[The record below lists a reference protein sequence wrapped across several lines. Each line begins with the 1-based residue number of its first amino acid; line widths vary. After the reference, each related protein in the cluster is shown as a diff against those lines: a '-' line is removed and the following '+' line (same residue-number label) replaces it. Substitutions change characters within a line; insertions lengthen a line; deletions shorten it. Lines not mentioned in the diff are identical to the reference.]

1 MRKSVHLLNMNFINQ
16 LYKKFLERPKLIL
29 VTLILI
35 FSFSVYNAKNFQL
48 DASADSLLL
57 ENDPDLNYLRSVNER
72 YSSEEFF
79 VITYSP
85 KKKINEESLKE
96 LKKFVD
102 EINNIKWVSKSIS
115 VLNAPLFESSDLP
128 LIEKIKNIQY
138 IVTPGIEINR
148 ALNELKNSP
157 VYKKLIINEDA
168 TTFGI
173 VVYIK
178 DNKEYLSALK
188 TNKNFLDKQQNNK
201 LSEKDLKDFEAHNK
215 ILEKLKKEHNKNL
228 ELYNIEIRS
237 HISKYKNIAD
247 INLSGIPM
255 IADDLI
261 SFVKKD
267 ITVFGS
273 GVFIFIIIT
282 LWFIFRDIRWVV
294 FPLLSCFLSIAIM
307 VGMLGYLNWKVT
319 VISSNFISLMLI
331 LTMEINIHYVERY
344 KQLQAEFPKKKE
356 NYLAYLTTTKIF
368 TPILYAVLTTALAFL
383 SFIFC
388 DIKPVIDFG
397 WMMTL
402 GLFISLFVSMILL
415 PYLII
420 KFKPKATPI
429 HESKDSKLAEIFATI
444 ALNQKLLVLAFSSI
458 ILILSIYGM
467 TRLKVENSFI
477 NYFDKK
483 TEIYQGMK
491 LIDEKLGGTTP
502 LEIILKFKDSDTK
515 NNKNDDDFFQGS
527 DSNEYKDSYWFT
539 NFRVNNIVN
548 VHQYLE
554 TLPEIGKVLSFYSV
568 LQLGE
573 KINDNKKLGPLEMAI
588 LYSKLPEDI
597 KRSIVTPYVSI
608 ENNEARISLRI
619 IDSNPNLNRKELLIK
634 IQKDLEE
641 KLKLNKDE
649 FKITGILVI
658 FNNLLQ
664 SLFDSQIKTLGI
676 TFAGIF
682 ILLLILFKSLS
693 WSIVAAIPNFTAAL
707 FILGSLGLFNI
718 PLDMMTITIASI
730 TVGIAID
737 NSIHYIYRFRE
748 EFKINKNYKKTI
760 EICHKSVGKAIVNA
774 SLTIVFGFSILIFS
788 NFIPS
793 IYFGIF
799 TGLAMLTAMTLV
811 LTLMPQL
818 IAIIKPFKNG

>member
-1 MRKSVHLLNMNFINQ
+1 MNFINQ

-35 FSFSVYNAKNFQL
+35 FSFSAYNAKNFQL

-72 YSSEEFF
+72 YSSEDFF

-85 KKKINEESLKE
+85 KKKINEESLNE

-157 VYKKLIINEDA
+157 VYKKLIINEDG

-188 TNKNFLDKQQNNK
+188 KNKNFLDKQQNNK

-228 ELYNIEIRS
+228 ESYNIEIRS

-261 SFVKKD
+261 SFIKKD

-282 LWFIFRDIRWVV
+282 LWFIFRDIRWVI
-294 FPLLSCFLSIAIM
+294 FPLLSCLLSIAIM

-319 VISSNFISLMLI
+319 VISSNFISIMLI

-356 NYLAYLTTTKIF
+356 NYLTYLTTTKIF

-429 HESKDSKLAEIFATI
+429 HESKDSKLAEIFASI
-444 ALNQKLLVLAFSSI
+444 ALNQRLLVLTFSTI
-458 ILILSIYGM
+458 ILILSIYGL

-502 LEIILKFKDSDTK
+502 LEIILKFKDSDSK
-515 NNKNDDDFFQGS
+515 SNKSDDDFFQGS

-588 LYSKLPEDI
+588 LYSKLPDDI
-597 KRSIVTPYVSI
+597 KKSIVTPYVSI

-641 KLKLNKDE
+641 KLKLNKYE

-707 FILGSLGLFNI
+707 FILGSLGLFDI

>member
-1 MRKSVHLLNMNFINQ
+1 MNFINQ

-29 VTLILI
+29 ITLIII
-35 FSFSVYNAKNFQL
+35 FSFSIYNAKNFQL

-57 ENDPDLNYLRSVNER
+57 ENDPDLNYLRAVNER
-72 YSSEEFF
+72 YLSEEFF
-79 VITYSP
+79 VITYTP
-85 KKKINEESLKE
+85 KKKINEESLQE

-115 VLNAPLFESSDLP
+115 VLNAPLFESSDQP

-157 VYKKLIINEDA
+157 VYKRLIINDDA

-201 LSEKDLKDFEAHNK
+201 LSEKDLKDFELHK
-215 ILEKLKKEHNKNL
+215 EILEKLKKEHNKNL
-228 ELYNIEIRS
+228 ELYNIQIRS
-237 HISKYKNIAD
+237 HISKYKKIAD

-273 GVFIFIIIT
+273 GVFIFILIT
-282 LWFIFRDIRWVV
+282 LWFIFRDIRWVI

-368 TPILYAVLTTALAFL
+368 TPILYAVLTTVLAFL

-429 HESKDSKLAEIFATI
+429 HESKDSKLAEIFASI
-444 ALNQKLLVLAFSSI
+444 AINQKFLVLAFSTI
-458 ILILSIYGM
+458 ILLLSIYGM
-467 TRLKVENSFI
+467 TKLKVENSFI

-502 LEIILKFKDSDTK
+502 LEIILKFKDVENK

-548 VHQYLE
+548 VHKYLE
-554 TLPEIGKVLSFYSV
+554 SLPEIGKVLSFYSI

-588 LYSKLPEDI
+588 MHTKLPDDI
-597 KRSIVTPYVSI
+597 KKSIVTPYVSI

-641 KLKLNKDE
+641 KLNLKKDE
-649 FKITGILVI
+649 FKITGVLVI

-664 SLFDSQIKTLGI
+664 SLFDLQIKTLGI

-707 FILGSLGLFNI
+707 FILGSLGLFNV

-748 EFKINKNYKKTI
+748 EFKVNKNYKKTI
-760 EICHKSVGKAIVNA
+760 QICHRSVGKAIINA
-774 SLTIVFGFSILIFS
+774 SLTIVFGFSILILS

>member
-1 MRKSVHLLNMNFINQ
+1 MNFINQ

-85 KKKINEESLKE
+85 KKKVNAESLKE

-148 ALNELKNSP
+148 ALDELKNSP

-188 TNKNFLDKQQNNK
+188 TNKDFLDKQQNNK

-228 ELYNIEIRS
+228 EFYNIEIRS

-356 NYLAYLTTTKIF
+356 NYLTYLTTTKIF

-429 HESKDSKLAEIFATI
+429 HESKDSKLAEIFASI
-444 ALNQKLLVLAFSSI
+444 ALNQRLLVLTLSTI
-458 ILILSIYGM
+458 ILILSIYGL

-502 LEIILKFKDSDTK
+502 LEIILKFKDSDSK
-515 NNKNDDDFFQGS
+515 SNKSDDDFFQGS

-554 TLPEIGKVLSFYSV
+554 SLPEIGKVLSFYSI

-588 LYSKLPEDI
+588 LYSKLPDDI
-597 KRSIVTPYVSI
+597 KKSIVTPYVSI

-707 FILGSLGLFNI
+707 FILGSLGLFDI

-774 SLTIVFGFSILIFS
+774 SITIVFGFSILIFS

>member
-1 MRKSVHLLNMNFINQ
+1 MNFINQ

-72 YSSEEFF
+72 YSSEDFF

-85 KKKINEESLKE
+85 KKRINEESLKE

-157 VYKKLIINEDA
+157 VYKKLIINEDG

-228 ELYNIEIRS
+228 ESYNIEIRS

-261 SFVKKD
+261 SFIKKD

-282 LWFIFRDIRWVV
+282 LWFIFRDIRWVI
-294 FPLLSCFLSIAIM
+294 FPLLSCLLSIAIM

-319 VISSNFISLMLI
+319 VISSNFISIMLI

-383 SFIFC
+383 SLIFC

-429 HESKDSKLAEIFATI
+429 HESKDSKLAEIFSSI
-444 ALNQKLLVLAFSSI
+444 ALNQRFLVLAFSSI
-458 ILILSIYGM
+458 ILILSIYGL

-502 LEIILKFKDSDTK
+502 LEIILKFKDSDSK

-554 TLPEIGKVLSFYSV
+554 SLPEIGKVLSFYSI

-588 LYSKLPEDI
+588 LYSKLPDDI
-597 KRSIVTPYVSI
+597 KKSIVTPYVSI

-707 FILGSLGLFNI
+707 FILGSLGLFDI

-793 IYFGIF
+793 IYFGVF

>member
-1 MRKSVHLLNMNFINQ
+1 MNFINQ
-16 LYKKFLERPKLIL
+16 IYKKLLEKPKFILFLIVL
-29 VTLILI
+29 V

-57 ENDPDLNYLRSVNER
+57 ENDPDLNYLRSINER
-72 YSSEEFF
+72 YSSEDFF

-85 KKKINEESLKE
+85 KNKINNETIQE
-96 LKKFVD
+96 LKKFVN
-102 EINNIKWVSKSIS
+102 EIDNIQWVSKTISI
-115 VLNAPLFESSDLP
+115 LNAPLFESSDQP
-128 LIEKIKNIQY
+128 LIEKINNIQY
-138 IVTPGIEINR
+138 ITTPGIEINR
-148 ALNELKNSP
+148 ALNELRNSP
-157 VYKKLIINEDA
+157 VYKRLIINDDA

-173 VVYIK
+173 VAYIK
-178 DNKEYLSALK
+178 DNKKYLSALEI
-188 TNKNFLDKQQNNK
+188 NKNFLDKQKNKK
-201 LSEKDLKDFEAHNK
+201 LSDKDFKEFEKHK
-215 ILEKLKKEHNKNL
+215 LVLEQLKREQNKNL

-273 GVFIFIIIT
+273 GVFVFIIIT
-282 LWFIFRDIRWVV
+282 LWFIFRDIRWVI
-294 FPLLSCFLSIAIM
+294 FPLLSCFLSISIM

-356 NYLAYLTTTKIF
+356 NFLTYLTTTKIL

-397 WMMTL
+397 LMMTL

-420 KFKPKATPI
+420 KFKPKASPV
-429 HESKDSKLAEIFATI
+429 HKSKESKIAKFFETI
-444 ALNQKLLVLAFSSI
+444 AINQKFLVLTFSSI
-458 ILILSIYGM
+458 IFILSIYGM

-477 NYFDKK
+477 NYFDKN
-483 TEIYQGMK
+483 TEIYKGMK

-502 LEIILKFKDSDTK
+502 LDIILKFKESESKSTFA
-515 NNKNDDDFFQGS
+515 DDEFFQGS
-527 DSNEYKDSYWFT
+527 SSDEYKDSYWFT
-539 NFRVNNIVN
+539 NFRINNIVN
-548 VHQYLE
+548 VHKYLE

-573 KINDNKKLGPLEMAI
+573 KLNDNKKLGPLEMAI
-588 LYSKLPEDI
+588 LHSKLPEDI
-597 KRSIVTPYVSI
+597 KKNIITPYISI
-608 ENNEARISLRI
+608 DDNEARISLRI
-619 IDSNPNLNRKELLIK
+619 IDSNPELNRKELLIK

-641 KLKLNKDE
+641 KLQLKKEE

-682 ILLLILFKSLS
+682 LLLLILFKSFW
-693 WSIVAAIPNFTAAL
+693 WSVVAAIPNFTAAL

-730 TVGIAID
+730 SVGIAID

-748 EFKINKNYKKTI
+748 EFKINKNYNRTI
-760 EICHKSVGKAIVNA
+760 QICHRTVGKAIVNA
-774 SLTIVFGFSILIFS
+774 SLTIVFGFSILILS

-818 IAIIKPFKNG
+818 ILIIKPFKNG

>member
-1 MRKSVHLLNMNFINQ
+1 MNFINQ

-72 YSSEEFF
+72 YSSEDFF

-85 KKKINEESLKE
+85 KKRINEESLKE

-157 VYKKLIINEDA
+157 VYKKLIINEDG
-168 TTFGI
+168 TTFGV

-228 ELYNIEIRS
+228 ESYNIEIRS

-261 SFVKKD
+261 SFIKKD

-282 LWFIFRDIRWVV
+282 LWFIFRDIRWVI
-294 FPLLSCFLSIAIM
+294 FPLLSCLLSIAIM

-319 VISSNFISLMLI
+319 VISSNFISIMLI

-383 SFIFC
+383 SLIFC

-429 HESKDSKLAEIFATI
+429 HESKDSKLAEIFSSI
-444 ALNQKLLVLAFSSI
+444 ALNQRFLVLVFSSI
-458 ILILSIYGM
+458 ILILSIYGL

-502 LEIILKFKDSDTK
+502 LEIILKFKDSDSK
-515 NNKNDDDFFQGS
+515 SNKNDDDFFQGS

-554 TLPEIGKVLSFYSV
+554 SLPEIGKVLSFYSI

-588 LYSKLPEDI
+588 LYSKLPDDI
-597 KRSIVTPYVSI
+597 KKSIVTPYVSI

-707 FILGSLGLFNI
+707 FILGSLGLFDI

-793 IYFGIF
+793 IYFGVF

>member
-1 MRKSVHLLNMNFINQ
+1 MNFINQ

-85 KKKINEESLKE
+85 KKKVNAESLKE

-148 ALNELKNSP
+148 ALDELKNSP

-188 TNKNFLDKQQNNK
+188 TNKDFLDKQQNNK
-201 LSEKDLKDFEAHNK
+201 LSEKDFKNFEAHNK

-228 ELYNIEIRS
+228 EFYNIEIRS

-356 NYLAYLTTTKIF
+356 NYLTYLTTTKIF

-429 HESKDSKLAEIFATI
+429 HESKDSKLAEIFASI
-444 ALNQKLLVLAFSSI
+444 ALNQRLLVLTFSTI
-458 ILILSIYGM
+458 ILILSIYGL

-502 LEIILKFKDSDTK
+502 LEIILKFKDSDSK
-515 NNKNDDDFFQGS
+515 SNKSDDDFFQGS

-588 LYSKLPEDI
+588 LYSKLPDDI
-597 KRSIVTPYVSI
+597 KKSIVTPYVSI

-748 EFKINKNYKKTI
+748 EYKINKNYKKTI

>member
-1 MRKSVHLLNMNFINQ
+1 MNFINQ

-29 VTLILI
+29 IALILI

-96 LKKFVD
+96 LRKFVD

-188 TNKNFLDKQQNNK
+188 ANKIFLDKQQNSK
-201 LSEKDLKDFEAHNK
+201 LSEKDLKEFESQNK

-228 ELYNIEIRS
+228 EIYNIEIRS

-282 LWFIFRDIRWVV
+282 LWFIFRDIRWVI
-294 FPLLSCFLSIAIM
+294 FPLLSCLLSIAIM

-319 VISSNFISLMLI
+319 VISSNFISIMLI

-356 NYLAYLTTTKIF
+356 NYLTYLTTTKIF

-383 SFIFC
+383 SLIFC

-429 HESKDSKLAEIFATI
+429 HESKESKLAEIFSSI
-444 ALNQKLLVLAFSSI
+444 ALNQRFLVLAFSTI
-458 ILILSIYGM
+458 ILILSIYGL
-467 TRLKVENSFI
+467 TKLKVENSFI

-502 LEIILKFKDSDTK
+502 LEIILKFKDSDSK
-515 NNKNDDDFFQGS
+515 SNKNDDDFFQGS

-588 LYSKLPEDI
+588 LYSKLPDDI
-597 KRSIVTPYVSI
+597 KKSIVTPYVSI

-641 KLKLNKDE
+641 KLNLNKDE

-730 TVGIAID
+730 SVGIAID

>member
-1 MRKSVHLLNMNFINQ
+1 
-16 LYKKFLERPKLIL
+16 
-29 VTLILI
+29 
-35 FSFSVYNAKNFQL
+35 
-48 DASADSLLL
+48 
-57 ENDPDLNYLRSVNER
+57 
-72 YSSEEFF
+72 
-79 VITYSP
+79 
-85 KKKINEESLKE
+85 
-96 LKKFVD
+96 
-102 EINNIKWVSKSIS
+102 SKTISI
-115 VLNAPLFESSDLP
+115 LNAPLFESSDQP
-128 LIEKIKNIQY
+128 LIEKINNIQY
-138 IVTPGIEINR
+138 ITTPGIEINR
-148 ALNELKNSP
+148 ALNELRNSP
-157 VYKKLIINEDA
+157 VYKRLIINDDA

-173 VVYIK
+173 VAYIK
-178 DNKEYLSALK
+178 DNKKYLSALEI
-188 TNKNFLDKQQNNK
+188 NKNFLDKQKNKK
-201 LSEKDLKDFEAHNK
+201 LSDKDFKEFEKHK
-215 ILEKLKKEHNKNL
+215 LVLEQLKREQNKNL

-273 GVFIFIIIT
+273 GVFVFIIIT
-282 LWFIFRDIRWVV
+282 LWFIFRDIRWVI
-294 FPLLSCFLSIAIM
+294 FPLLSCFLSISIM

-344 KQLQAEFPKKKE
+344 KQLQAELPKKKE
-356 NYLAYLTTTKIF
+356 NFLTYLTTTKIL

-397 WMMTL
+397 LMMTL

-420 KFKPKATPI
+420 KFKPKASRV
-429 HESKDSKLAEIFATI
+429 HKSKESKIAKFFETI
-444 ALNQKLLVLAFSSI
+444 AINQKFLVLTFSSI
-458 ILILSIYGM
+458 IFILSIYGM
-467 TRLKVENSFI
+467 TKLKVENSFI
-477 NYFDKK
+477 NYFDKN
-483 TEIYQGMK
+483 TEIYKGMK

-502 LEIILKFKDSDTK
+502 LDIILKFKEFESKSTFA
-515 NNKNDDDFFQGS
+515 DDEFFQGS
-527 DSNEYKDSYWFT
+527 SSDEYKDSYWFT
-539 NFRVNNIVN
+539 NFRINNIVN
-548 VHQYLE
+548 VHKYLE

-573 KINDNKKLGPLEMAI
+573 KLNDNKKLGPLEMAI
-588 LYSKLPEDI
+588 LHSKLPEDI
-597 KRSIVTPYVSI
+597 KKNIITPYISI
-608 ENNEARISLRI
+608 DDNEARISLRI
-619 IDSNPNLNRKELLIK
+619 IDSNPELNRKELLIK

-641 KLKLNKDE
+641 KLQLKKEE

-682 ILLLILFKSLS
+682 LLLLILFKSFW
-693 WSIVAAIPNFTAAL
+693 WSVVAAIPNFTAAL

-730 TVGIAID
+730 SVGIAID

-748 EFKINKNYKKTI
+748 EFKINKNYNRTI
-760 EICHKSVGKAIVNA
+760 QICHRTVGKAIVNA
-774 SLTIVFGFSILIFS
+774 SLTIVFGFSILILS

-818 IAIIKPFKNG
+818 ILIIKPFKNG

>member
-1 MRKSVHLLNMNFINQ
+1 MNFINQ
-16 LYKKFLERPKLIL
+16 LYKKFLEKPKLIL
-29 VTLILI
+29 ITLILL
-35 FSFSVYNAKNFQL
+35 FSFSIYNAKNFQL

-79 VITYSP
+79 VITYTP
-85 KKKINEESLKE
+85 KKKINEESLGE

-115 VLNAPLFESSDLP
+115 VLNAPLFESSDQP

-157 VYKKLIINEDA
+157 VYKRLIINDDA
-168 TTFGI
+168 STFGI

-201 LSEKDLKDFEAHNK
+201 LSEKDLKDFDSHKE

-273 GVFIFIIIT
+273 GVFIFILIT
-282 LWFIFRDIRWVV
+282 LWFIFRDVRWVI

-356 NYLAYLTTTKIF
+356 SYLAYLTTTKIF
-368 TPILYAVLTTALAFL
+368 TPILYAVLTTVLAFL

-429 HESKDSKLAEIFATI
+429 HESKDSKLAELFASI
-444 ALNQKLLVLAFSSI
+444 AINQKFLVLAFSTI

-502 LEIILKFKDSDTK
+502 LEIILKFKDSENK
-515 NNKNDDDFFQGS
+515 NSKNDDDFFQGS

-548 VHQYLE
+548 VHKYLE
-554 TLPEIGKVLSFYSV
+554 SLPEIGKVLSFYSI

-588 LYSKLPEDI
+588 MYSKLPDDI
-597 KRSIVTPYVSI
+597 KKSIVTPYVSI

-641 KLKLNKDE
+641 KLNLKKEE

-707 FILGSLGLFNI
+707 FILGSLGLFNV

-748 EFKINKNYKKTI
+748 EFKVNKNYKKTI
-760 EICHKSVGKAIVNA
+760 QICHKSVGKAIINA
-774 SLTIVFGFSILIFS
+774 SLTIVFGFSILILS

>member
-1 MRKSVHLLNMNFINQ
+1 MNFINQ

-85 KKKINEESLKE
+85 KKKVNAESLKE

-148 ALNELKNSP
+148 ALDELKNSP

-188 TNKNFLDKQQNNK
+188 TNKDFLDKQQNNK

-228 ELYNIEIRS
+228 EFYNIEIRS

-356 NYLAYLTTTKIF
+356 NYLTYLTTTKIF

-429 HESKDSKLAEIFATI
+429 HESKDSKLAEIFASI
-444 ALNQKLLVLAFSSI
+444 ALNQRLLVLTFSTI
-458 ILILSIYGM
+458 ILILSIYGL

-502 LEIILKFKDSDTK
+502 LEIILKFKDSDSK
-515 NNKNDDDFFQGS
+515 SNKSDDDFFQGS

-554 TLPEIGKVLSFYSV
+554 SLPEIGKVLSFYSI

-588 LYSKLPEDI
+588 LYSKLPDDI
-597 KRSIVTPYVSI
+597 KKSIVTPYVSI

-707 FILGSLGLFNI
+707 FILGSLGLFDI

-793 IYFGIF
+793 IYFGVF

>member
-1 MRKSVHLLNMNFINQ
+1 MNFINQ

-228 ELYNIEIRS
+228 EFYNIEIRS

-294 FPLLSCFLSIAIM
+294 FPLLSCLLSIAIM

-429 HESKDSKLAEIFATI
+429 HESKDSKLAQIFASI
-444 ALNQKLLVLAFSSI
+444 ALNQRLLVLTLSTI

-502 LEIILKFKDSDTK
+502 LEIILKFKDSDSK
-515 NNKNDDDFFQGS
+515 SNKNDDDFFQGS

-588 LYSKLPEDI
+588 LYSKLPDDI
-597 KRSIVTPYVSI
+597 KKSIVTPYVSI

-748 EFKINKNYKKTI
+748 EYKLNKNYKKTI

>member
-1 MRKSVHLLNMNFINQ
+1 MNFINQ
-16 LYKKFLERPKLIL
+16 IYKKLLEKPKFILFLIVL
-29 VTLILI
+29 V

-72 YSSEEFF
+72 YSSEDFF

-85 KKKINEESLKE
+85 KKKINNETIQE
-96 LKKFVD
+96 LKKFVN
-102 EINNIKWVSKSIS
+102 EIDNIQWVSKTISI
-115 VLNAPLFESSDLP
+115 LNAPLFESSDQP
-128 LIEKIKNIQY
+128 LIEKINNIQY
-138 IVTPGIEINR
+138 ITTPGIEINR
-148 ALNELKNSP
+148 ALNELRNSP
-157 VYKKLIINEDA
+157 VYKRLIINDDA

-173 VVYIK
+173 VAYIK
-178 DNKEYLSALK
+178 DNKKYLSALEI
-188 TNKNFLDKQQNNK
+188 NKNFLDKQKNKK
-201 LSEKDLKDFEAHNK
+201 LSDKDFKEFEKHK
-215 ILEKLKKEHNKNL
+215 LVLEQLKREQNKNL

-273 GVFIFIIIT
+273 GVFVFIIIT
-282 LWFIFRDIRWVV
+282 LWFIFRDIRWVI
-294 FPLLSCFLSIAIM
+294 FPLLSCFLSISIM

-356 NYLAYLTTTKIF
+356 NFLTYLTTTKIL

-397 WMMTL
+397 LMMTL

-420 KFKPKATPI
+420 QFKPKASPV
-429 HESKDSKLAEIFATI
+429 HKSKESKIAKFFETI
-444 ALNQKLLVLAFSSI
+444 AINQKFLVLTFSSI
-458 ILILSIYGM
+458 IFILSIYGM

-477 NYFDKK
+477 NYFDKN
-483 TEIYQGMK
+483 TEIYKGMK

-502 LEIILKFKDSDTK
+502 LDIILKFKESESKSTFA
-515 NNKNDDDFFQGS
+515 DDEFFQGS
-527 DSNEYKDSYWFT
+527 SSDEYKDSYWFT
-539 NFRVNNIVN
+539 NFRINNIVN
-548 VHQYLE
+548 VHKYLE

-573 KINDNKKLGPLEMAI
+573 KLNDNKKLGPLEMAI
-588 LYSKLPEDI
+588 LHSKLPEDI
-597 KRSIVTPYVSI
+597 KKNIITPYISI
-608 ENNEARISLRI
+608 DDNEARISLRI
-619 IDSNPNLNRKELLIK
+619 IDSNPELNRKELLIK

-641 KLKLNKDE
+641 KLQLKKEE

-682 ILLLILFKSLS
+682 LLLLILFKSFW
-693 WSIVAAIPNFTAAL
+693 WSVVAAIPNFTAAL

-730 TVGIAID
+730 SVGIAID

-748 EFKINKNYKKTI
+748 EFKINKNYNRTI
-760 EICHKSVGKAIVNA
+760 QICHRTVGKAIVNA
-774 SLTIVFGFSILIFS
+774 SLTIVFGFSILILS

-818 IAIIKPFKNG
+818 ILIIKPFKNG

>member
-1 MRKSVHLLNMNFINQ
+1 MNFINQ
-16 LYKKFLERPKLIL
+16 IYKKLLEKPKFILFFLVL
-29 VTLILI
+29 V
-35 FSFSVYNAKNFQL
+35 FSFSIYNTKNFKL

-57 ENDPDLNYLRSVNER
+57 ENDPDLNYLRSLNER
-72 YSSEEFF
+72 YSSEDFF

-85 KKKINEESLKE
+85 KKKINDEAVKE
-96 LKKFVD
+96 LKKFVN
-102 EINNIKWVSKSIS
+102 EIDNIQWVSKTISI
-115 VLNAPLFESSDLP
+115 LNAPLFKSSDQP
-128 LIEKIKNIQY
+128 LIEKINNIQY
-138 IVTPGIEINR
+138 ITTPGIEINR

-157 VYKKLIINEDA
+157 VYNRLIINDDA
-168 TTFGI
+168 TTFGV

-178 DNKEYLSALK
+178 DNKKYLSALDI
-188 TNKNFLDKQQNNK
+188 NKNLLEQQKNNK
-201 LSEKDLKDFEAHNK
+201 LSDKDLKEFKKHK
-215 ILEKLKKEHNKNL
+215 LFLEQLKKEQNKNL

-261 SFVKKD
+261 SFIKKD

-273 GVFIFIIIT
+273 GVFVFIIIT
-282 LWFIFRDIRWVV
+282 LWFIFRDIRWVI
-294 FPLLSCFLSIAIM
+294 FPLLSCFLSISIM

-356 NYLAYLTTTKIF
+356 NFITYLTTTKIF

-420 KFKPKATPI
+420 KFKPKAI
-429 HESKDSKLAEIFATI
+429 SVHKSKDSKIAKFFETI
-444 ALNQKLLVLAFSSI
+444 AINQKFLVLMFSTI
-458 ILILSIYGM
+458 IFILSIYGM

-477 NYFDKK
+477 NYFDKN
-483 TEIYQGMK
+483 TEIYKGMK

-502 LEIILKFKDSDTK
+502 LDIILKFKESDSKSTSA
-515 NNKNDDDFFQGS
+515 DDEFFQGS
-527 DSNEYKDSYWFT
+527 SSDEYKDSYWFT
-539 NFRVNNIVN
+539 NFRINNIVN
-548 VHQYLE
+548 VHKYLE

-573 KINDNKKLGPLEMAI
+573 KLNDNKKLGPLEMAI
-588 LYSKLPEDI
+588 LHSKLPEDI
-597 KRSIVTPYVSI
+597 KKNIITPYISI
-608 ENNEARISLRI
+608 DDNEARISLRI
-619 IDSNPNLNRKELLIK
+619 KDSNPELNRKELLIK

-641 KLKLNKDE
+641 KLLLKKEE

-682 ILLLILFKSLS
+682 LLLLILFKSFW
-693 WSIVAAIPNFTAAL
+693 WSVVAAIPNFTAAL

-748 EFKINKNYKKTI
+748 EFKKNKNYNRTI
-760 EICHKSVGKAIVNA
+760 QICHRTVGKAIVNA
-774 SLTIVFGFSILIFS
+774 SLTIVFGFSILILS

-818 IAIIKPFKNG
+818 ISIIKPFKNGKFYKFF

>member
-1 MRKSVHLLNMNFINQ
+1 MNFINQ

-29 VTLILI
+29 ITLILL
-35 FSFSVYNAKNFQL
+35 FSFSIYNAKNFQL

-72 YSSEEFF
+72 YLSEDFF

-85 KKKINEESLKE
+85 KKEINEESLRE

-102 EINNIKWVSKSIS
+102 EINNIKWVSKTIS
-115 VLNAPLFESSDLP
+115 VLNAPLFESSDQP
-128 LIEKIKNIQY
+128 LIEKINNIQY

-157 VYKKLIINEDA
+157 VYKRLIINDDA

-178 DNKEYLSALK
+178 DNKKYLSAIK
-188 TNKNFLDKQQNNK
+188 KNKDFLDKQQNNK
-201 LSEKDLKDFEAHNK
+201 LSEKDLKEFENHK
-215 ILEKLKKEHNKNL
+215 EILEKLKKEHNKNL
-228 ELYNIEIRS
+228 EIYNIEIRS
-237 HISKYKNIAD
+237 QISKYKNIAD

-273 GVFIFIIIT
+273 GVFIFILIT
-282 LWFIFRDIRWVV
+282 LWFIFRDVRWVI

-344 KQLQAEFPKKKE
+344 KQLQTEFPKKKE
-356 NYLAYLTTTKIF
+356 NYLTYLTTTKIF
-368 TPILYAVLTTALAFL
+368 TPILYAVLTTVLAFL

-420 KFKPKATPI
+420 KFKPKATPM
-429 HESKDSKLAEIFATI
+429 HESKDSKLAKLFAII
-444 ALNQKLLVLAFSSI
+444 ALNHRFLVLAFSTI

-502 LEIILKFKDSDTK
+502 LEIILKFKDLDNKKT
-515 NNKNDDDFFQGS
+515 KNDDDFFQGS

-548 VHQYLE
+548 VHKYLE
-554 TLPEIGKVLSFYSV
+554 SLPEIGKVLSFYSV

-597 KRSIVTPYVSI
+597 KKSIVTPYVSI

-641 KLKLNKDE
+641 KLKLKKDE
-649 FKITGILVI
+649 FKITGVLVI

-676 TFAGIF
+676 TFGGIF

-707 FILGSLGLFNI
+707 FILGSLGLFNV

-774 SLTIVFGFSILIFS
+774 SLTIVFGFSILILS

>member
-1 MRKSVHLLNMNFINQ
+1 MNFINQ
-16 LYKKFLERPKLIL
+16 IYKKLLEKPKFILFLIVL
-29 VTLILI
+29 V

-72 YSSEEFF
+72 YSSEDFF

-85 KKKINEESLKE
+85 KKKINNETIQE
-96 LKKFVD
+96 LNKFVN
-102 EINNIKWVSKSIS
+102 EIDNIQWVSKTISI
-115 VLNAPLFESSDLP
+115 LNAPLFESSDQP
-128 LIEKIKNIQY
+128 LIEKINNIQY
-138 IVTPGIEINR
+138 ITTPGIEINR
-148 ALNELKNSP
+148 ALNELRNSP
-157 VYKKLIINEDA
+157 VYKRLIINDDA

-173 VVYIK
+173 VAYIK
-178 DNKEYLSALK
+178 DNKKYLSALEI
-188 TNKNFLDKQQNNK
+188 NKNFLDKQKNKK
-201 LSEKDLKDFEAHNK
+201 LSDKDFKEFEKHK
-215 ILEKLKKEHNKNL
+215 LVLEQLKREQNKNL

-273 GVFIFIIIT
+273 GVFVFIIIT
-282 LWFIFRDIRWVV
+282 LWFIFRDIRWVI
-294 FPLLSCFLSIAIM
+294 FPLLSCFLSISIM

-356 NYLAYLTTTKIF
+356 NFLTYLTTTKIL

-397 WMMTL
+397 LMMTL

-420 KFKPKATPI
+420 KFKPKASPV
-429 HESKDSKLAEIFATI
+429 HKSKESKIAKFFETI
-444 ALNQKLLVLAFSSI
+444 AINQKFLVLTFSSI
-458 ILILSIYGM
+458 IFILSIYGM

-477 NYFDKK
+477 NYFDKN
-483 TEIYQGMK
+483 TEIYKGMK

-502 LEIILKFKDSDTK
+502 LDIILKFKESESKSTFA
-515 NNKNDDDFFQGS
+515 DDEFFQGS
-527 DSNEYKDSYWFT
+527 SSDEYKDSYWFT
-539 NFRVNNIVN
+539 NFRINNIVN
-548 VHQYLE
+548 VHKYLE

-573 KINDNKKLGPLEMAI
+573 KLNDNKKLGPLEMAI
-588 LYSKLPEDI
+588 LHSKLPEDI
-597 KRSIVTPYVSI
+597 KKNIITPYISI
-608 ENNEARISLRI
+608 DDNEARISLRI
-619 IDSNPNLNRKELLIK
+619 IDSNPQLNRKELLIK

-641 KLKLNKDE
+641 KLQLKKEE

-682 ILLLILFKSLS
+682 LLLLILFKSFW
-693 WSIVAAIPNFTAAL
+693 WSVVAAIPNFTAAL

-730 TVGIAID
+730 SVGIAID

-748 EFKINKNYKKTI
+748 EFKINKNYNRTI
-760 EICHKSVGKAIVNA
+760 QICHRTVGKAIVNA
-774 SLTIVFGFSILIFS
+774 SLTIVFGFSILILS

-818 IAIIKPFKNG
+818 ILIIKPFKNG

>member
-1 MRKSVHLLNMNFINQ
+1 MNFINQ

-29 VTLILI
+29 ITLILI
-35 FSFSVYNAKNFQL
+35 LSFSVYNAKNFQL

-282 LWFIFRDIRWVV
+282 LWFIFRDIRWVI

-429 HESKDSKLAEIFATI
+429 HESKDSKLAEIFASI
-444 ALNQKLLVLAFSSI
+444 ALNQKLLVLAFSTI

-502 LEIILKFKDSDTK
+502 LEIILKFKDSDSK

-539 NFRVNNIVN
+539 NFRVNNIIN

>member
-1 MRKSVHLLNMNFINQ
+1 MNFINQ

-273 GVFIFIIIT
+273 GVFIFILIT
-282 LWFIFRDIRWVV
+282 LWFIFRDIRWVI

-356 NYLAYLTTTKIF
+356 NYLTYLTTTKIF
-368 TPILYAVLTTALAFL
+368 TPILYAVLTTVLAFL

-429 HESKDSKLAEIFATI
+429 HESKDSKIAEVFASI
-444 ALNQKLLVLAFSSI
+444 ALNHRFLVMAFSTI

-502 LEIILKFKDSDTK
+502 LEIILKFKDSDKKST
-515 NNKNDDDFFQGS
+515 KNDDDFFQGS

-548 VHQYLE
+548 VHKYLE
-554 TLPEIGKVLSFYSV
+554 SLPEIGKVLSFYSV

-588 LYSKLPEDI
+588 LYSKLPDDI
-597 KRSIVTPYVSI
+597 KKTIVTPYVSI

-641 KLKLNKDE
+641 KLNLKKDE
-649 FKITGILVI
+649 FKITGVLVI

-707 FILGSLGLFNI
+707 FILGSLGLFNV

-760 EICHKSVGKAIVNA
+760 EICHRSVGKAIVNA
-774 SLTIVFGFSILIFS
+774 SLTIVFGFSILILS

>member
-1 MRKSVHLLNMNFINQ
+1 MNFINQ

-29 VTLILI
+29 IALILI

-96 LKKFVD
+96 LRKFVG

-188 TNKNFLDKQQNNK
+188 INKIFLDKQQNSK
-201 LSEKDLKDFEAHNK
+201 LSEKDLKEFESQNK

-228 ELYNIEIRS
+228 EFYNIEIRS

-273 GVFIFIIIT
+273 GVFVFIIIT

-319 VISSNFISLMLI
+319 VISSNFVSLMLI

-429 HESKDSKLAEIFATI
+429 HQSKDSKIAEIFASI
-444 ALNQKLLVLAFSSI
+444 AINQRVLVLAFSTI

-502 LEIILKFKDSDTK
+502 LEIILKFKDSDNK
-515 NNKNDDDFFQGS
+515 NNKSDDDFFQGS

-539 NFRVNNIVN
+539 NFRVNKIVN

-588 LYSKLPEDI
+588 LYSKLPDDI
-597 KRSIVTPYVSI
+597 KKSIVTPYVSI

-641 KLKLNKDE
+641 KLNLNKDE

-730 TVGIAID
+730 SVGIAID

>member
-1 MRKSVHLLNMNFINQ
+1 MNFINQ

-29 VTLILI
+29 IALILI

-96 LKKFVD
+96 LRKFVD

-188 TNKNFLDKQQNNK
+188 TNKIFLDKQQNSK
-201 LSEKDLKDFEAHNK
+201 LSEKDLKEFESQNK

-228 ELYNIEIRS
+228 EFYNIEIRS

-282 LWFIFRDIRWVV
+282 LWFIFRDIRWVI
-294 FPLLSCFLSIAIM
+294 FPLLSCLLSIAIM

-319 VISSNFISLMLI
+319 VISSNFISIMLI

-356 NYLAYLTTTKIF
+356 NYLTYLTTTKIF

-383 SFIFC
+383 SLIFC

-429 HESKDSKLAEIFATI
+429 HESKESKLAEIFSSI
-444 ALNQKLLVLAFSSI
+444 ALNQRFLVLAFSTI
-458 ILILSIYGM
+458 ILILSIYGL
-467 TRLKVENSFI
+467 TKLKVENSFI

-502 LEIILKFKDSDTK
+502 LEIILKFKDSDSK
-515 NNKNDDDFFQGS
+515 SNKNDDDFFQDS

-588 LYSKLPEDI
+588 LYSKLPDDI
-597 KRSIVTPYVSI
+597 KKSIVTPYVSI

-730 TVGIAID
+730 SVGIAID

>member
-1 MRKSVHLLNMNFINQ
+1 
-16 LYKKFLERPKLIL
+16 
-29 VTLILI
+29 
-35 FSFSVYNAKNFQL
+35 
-48 DASADSLLL
+48 
-57 ENDPDLNYLRSVNER
+57 
-72 YSSEEFF
+72 
-79 VITYSP
+79 
-85 KKKINEESLKE
+85 
-96 LKKFVD
+96 
-102 EINNIKWVSKSIS
+102 
-115 VLNAPLFESSDLP
+115 
-128 LIEKIKNIQY
+128 
-138 IVTPGIEINR
+138 
-148 ALNELKNSP
+148 
-157 VYKKLIINEDA
+157 
-168 TTFGI
+168 
-173 VVYIK
+173 
-178 DNKEYLSALK
+178 
-188 TNKNFLDKQQNNK
+188 
-201 LSEKDLKDFEAHNK
+201 
-215 ILEKLKKEHNKNL
+215 
-228 ELYNIEIRS
+228 
-237 HISKYKNIAD
+237 
-247 INLSGIPM
+247 M

-282 LWFIFRDIRWVV
+282 LWFIFRDIRWVI

-368 TPILYAVLTTALAFL
+368 TPILYAVLTTAFAFL

-429 HESKDSKLAEIFATI
+429 HESKDSKLAEIFTSI

-502 LEIILKFKDSDTK
+502 LEIILKFKDSDSK

-788 NFIPS
+788 NFIPT

>member
-1 MRKSVHLLNMNFINQ
+1 MNFINQ

-29 VTLILI
+29 ITLILI

-96 LKKFVD
+96 LRKFVD

-188 TNKNFLDKQQNNK
+188 TNKIFLDKQQNSK
-201 LSEKDLKDFEAHNK
+201 LSEKDLKEFESQNK

-228 ELYNIEIRS
+228 EFYNIEIRS

-261 SFVKKD
+261 TFVKKD

-429 HESKDSKLAEIFATI
+429 HQSKDSKIAEIFASI
-444 ALNQKLLVLAFSSI
+444 AINQRVLVLAFSTI

-502 LEIILKFKDSDTK
+502 LEIILKFKDTDSK
-515 NNKNDDDFFQGS
+515 NNKSDDDFFQGS

-539 NFRVNNIVN
+539 NFRVNKIVN

-588 LYSKLPEDI
+588 LYSKLPDDI
-597 KRSIVTPYVSI
+597 KKSIVTPYVSI

-641 KLKLNKDE
+641 KLNLNKDE

-730 TVGIAID
+730 SVGIAID

-774 SLTIVFGFSILIFS
+774 SLTIVFGFSILMFS

>member
-1 MRKSVHLLNMNFINQ
+1 MNFINQ

-29 VTLILI
+29 ISLILI
-35 FSFSVYNAKNFQL
+35 FSFSIYNAKNFQL

-57 ENDPDLNYLRSVNER
+57 ENDPDLNYLRSINER

-96 LKKFVD
+96 LRKFVD

-188 TNKNFLDKQQNNK
+188 TNKIFLDKQQNSK
-201 LSEKDLKDFEAHNK
+201 LSEKDLKEFESQNK

-228 ELYNIEIRS
+228 EFYNIEIRS

-261 SFVKKD
+261 TFVKKD

-429 HESKDSKLAEIFATI
+429 HQSKDSKIAEIFASI
-444 ALNQKLLVLAFSSI
+444 AINQRVLVLAFSTI

-502 LEIILKFKDSDTK
+502 LEIILKFKDADSK
-515 NNKNDDDFFQGS
+515 NNKSDDDFFQGS

-539 NFRVNNIVN
+539 NFRVNKIVN

-588 LYSKLPEDI
+588 LYSKLPDDI
-597 KRSIVTPYVSI
+597 KKSIVTPYVSI

-774 SLTIVFGFSILIFS
+774 SLTIVFGFSILMFS

>member
-1 MRKSVHLLNMNFINQ
+1 MNFINQ

-72 YSSEEFF
+72 YSSEDFF

-85 KKKINEESLKE
+85 KKRINEESLKE

-157 VYKKLIINEDA
+157 VYKKLIINEDG

-228 ELYNIEIRS
+228 ESYNIEIRS

-261 SFVKKD
+261 SFIKKD

-282 LWFIFRDIRWVV
+282 LWFIFRDIRWVI
-294 FPLLSCFLSIAIM
+294 FPLLSCLLSIAIM

-319 VISSNFISLMLI
+319 VISSNFISIMLI

-383 SFIFC
+383 SLIFC

-429 HESKDSKLAEIFATI
+429 HESKDSKLAEIFSSI
-444 ALNQKLLVLAFSSI
+444 ALNQRFLVLAFSSI
-458 ILILSIYGM
+458 ILILSIYGL

-502 LEIILKFKDSDTK
+502 LEIILKFKDSDSK
-515 NNKNDDDFFQGS
+515 SNKNDDDFFQGS

-554 TLPEIGKVLSFYSV
+554 SLPEIGKVLSFYSI

-588 LYSKLPEDI
+588 LYSKLPDDI
-597 KRSIVTPYVSI
+597 KKSIVTPYVSI

-707 FILGSLGLFNI
+707 FILGSLGLFDI

>member
-1 MRKSVHLLNMNFINQ
+1 MNFINQ

-72 YSSEEFF
+72 YSSEDFF

-85 KKKINEESLKE
+85 KKKINEESLNE

-157 VYKKLIINEDA
+157 VYKKLIINEDG

-228 ELYNIEIRS
+228 ESYNIEIRS

-261 SFVKKD
+261 SFIKKD

-282 LWFIFRDIRWVV
+282 LWFIFRDIRWVI
-294 FPLLSCFLSIAIM
+294 FPLLSCLLSIAIM

-319 VISSNFISLMLI
+319 VISSNFISIMLI

-383 SFIFC
+383 SLIFC

-420 KFKPKATPI
+420 KFKPKAKPI
-429 HESKDSKLAEIFATI
+429 HESKNSKLAEIFSSI
-444 ALNQKLLVLAFSSI
+444 ALNQRFLVLAFSSI
-458 ILILSIYGM
+458 ILILSIYGL

-502 LEIILKFKDSDTK
+502 LEIILKFKDSDSK
-515 NNKNDDDFFQGS
+515 SNKNDDDFFQGS

-554 TLPEIGKVLSFYSV
+554 TLPEIGKVLSFYSI

-588 LYSKLPEDI
+588 LYSKLPDDI
-597 KRSIVTPYVSI
+597 KKSIVTPYVSI

-707 FILGSLGLFNI
+707 FILGSLGLFDI

-774 SLTIVFGFSILIFS
+774 SITIVFGFSILIFS

>member
-1 MRKSVHLLNMNFINQ
+1 MNFINQ

-29 VTLILI
+29 IALILI

-96 LKKFVD
+96 LRKFVD

-188 TNKNFLDKQQNNK
+188 ANKIFLDKQQNSK
-201 LSEKDLKDFEAHNK
+201 LSEKDLKEFESQNK

-228 ELYNIEIRS
+228 EFYNIEIRS

-282 LWFIFRDIRWVV
+282 LWFIFRDIRWVI

-319 VISSNFISLMLI
+319 VISSNFISIMLI

-356 NYLAYLTTTKIF
+356 NYLTYLTTTKIF

-383 SFIFC
+383 SLIFC

-429 HESKDSKLAEIFATI
+429 HESKESKLAEIFSSI
-444 ALNQKLLVLAFSSI
+444 ALNQRFLVLAFSTI
-458 ILILSIYGM
+458 ILILSIYGL
-467 TRLKVENSFI
+467 TKLKVENSFI

-502 LEIILKFKDSDTK
+502 LEIILKFKDSDSK
-515 NNKNDDDFFQGS
+515 SNKNDDDFFQDS

-588 LYSKLPEDI
+588 LYSKLPDDI
-597 KRSIVTPYVSI
+597 KKSIVTPYVSI

-730 TVGIAID
+730 SVGIAID

>member
-1 MRKSVHLLNMNFINQ
+1 MNFINQ

-228 ELYNIEIRS
+228 EFYNIEIRS

-282 LWFIFRDIRWVV
+282 LWFIFRDIRWVI
-294 FPLLSCFLSIAIM
+294 FPLLSCLLSIAIM

-319 VISSNFISLMLI
+319 VISSNFISIMLI

-356 NYLAYLTTTKIF
+356 NYLTYLTTTKIF

-383 SFIFC
+383 SLIFC

-429 HESKDSKLAEIFATI
+429 HESKESKLAEIFCSI
-444 ALNQKLLVLAFSSI
+444 GLNQRFFVLAFSSI
-458 ILILSIYGM
+458 ILILSIYGL

-502 LEIILKFKDSDTK
+502 LEIILKFKDSDSK
-515 NNKNDDDFFQGS
+515 SNKSDDDFFQGS

-588 LYSKLPEDI
+588 LYSKLPDDI
-597 KRSIVTPYVSI
+597 KKTIVTPYVSI

-748 EFKINKNYKKTI
+748 EYKLNKNYKKTI

>member
-1 MRKSVHLLNMNFINQ
+1 MNFINQ

-29 VTLILI
+29 ITLILI

-102 EINNIKWVSKSIS
+102 EINNIKWVSKTIS
-115 VLNAPLFESSDLP
+115 VLNAPLFESSDQP

-157 VYKKLIINEDA
+157 VYKRLIINDDA

-178 DNKEYLSALK
+178 DNKKYLSALK
-188 TNKNFLDKQQNNK
+188 TNKDFLDKQQNNK
-201 LSEKDLKDFEAHNK
+201 LSEKDLNDFETHK
-215 ILEKLKKEHNKNL
+215 EILEKLKKEHNKNL

-273 GVFIFIIIT
+273 GVFIFILIT
-282 LWFIFRDIRWVV
+282 LWFIFRDIRWVI

-356 NYLAYLTTTKIF
+356 NYLTYLTTTKIF
-368 TPILYAVLTTALAFL
+368 TPILYAVLTTVLAFL

-429 HESKDSKLAEIFATI
+429 HESKDSKIAEVFASI
-444 ALNQKLLVLAFSSI
+444 ALNHRFLVMAFSTI
-458 ILILSIYGM
+458 VLILSIYGM

-502 LEIILKFKDSDTK
+502 LEIILKFKDSDKKST
-515 NNKNDDDFFQGS
+515 KNDDDFFQGS

-548 VHQYLE
+548 VHKYLE
-554 TLPEIGKVLSFYSV
+554 SLPEIGKVLSFYSV

-597 KRSIVTPYVSI
+597 KKSIVTPYVSI

-748 EFKINKNYKKTI
+748 EYKLNKNYKKTI

>member
-1 MRKSVHLLNMNFINQ
+1 MNFINQ

-29 VTLILI
+29 ITLILI

-96 LKKFVD
+96 LRKFVD

-188 TNKNFLDKQQNNK
+188 TNKIFLDKQQNSK
-201 LSEKDLKDFEAHNK
+201 LSEKDLKEFESQNK

-228 ELYNIEIRS
+228 EFYNIEIRS

-261 SFVKKD
+261 TFVKKD

-429 HESKDSKLAEIFATI
+429 HQSKDSKIAEIFASI
-444 ALNQKLLVLAFSSI
+444 AINQRGLVLAFSTI

-502 LEIILKFKDSDTK
+502 LEIILKFKDTDSK
-515 NNKNDDDFFQGS
+515 NNKSDDDFFQGS

-539 NFRVNNIVN
+539 NFRVNKIVN

-588 LYSKLPEDI
+588 LYSKLPDDI
-597 KRSIVTPYVSI
+597 KKSIVTPYVSI

-641 KLKLNKDE
+641 KLNLNKDE

-730 TVGIAID
+730 SVGIAID

>member
-1 MRKSVHLLNMNFINQ
+1 MNFINQ
-16 LYKKFLERPKLIL
+16 LYKKFLERPKLIV

-228 ELYNIEIRS
+228 EFYNIEIRS

-282 LWFIFRDIRWVV
+282 LWFIFRDIRWVI
-294 FPLLSCFLSIAIM
+294 FPLLSCFLSISIM

-356 NYLAYLTTTKIF
+356 NFLTYLTTTKIF

-429 HESKDSKLAEIFATI
+429 HKSKESKIAKFFETI
-444 ALNQKLLVLAFSSI
+444 AINQKFLVLTFSTI

-477 NYFDKK
+477 NYFDKN
-483 TEIYQGMK
+483 TEIYKGMK

-502 LEIILKFKDSDTK
+502 LDIILKFKESESKSTSA
-515 NNKNDDDFFQGS
+515 DDEFFQGS
-527 DSNEYKDSYWFT
+527 SSDEYKDSYWFT
-539 NFRVNNIVN
+539 NFRINNIVN
-548 VHQYLE
+548 VHKYLE

-573 KINDNKKLGPLEMAI
+573 KLNDNKKLGPLEMAI
-588 LYSKLPEDI
+588 LHSKLPEDI
-597 KRSIVTPYVSI
+597 KKNIITPYISI
-608 ENNEARISLRI
+608 DDNEARISLRI
-619 IDSNPNLNRKELLIK
+619 IDSNPELNRKELLIK

-641 KLKLNKDE
+641 KLQLKKEE

-682 ILLLILFKSLS
+682 LLLLILFKSFW
-693 WSIVAAIPNFTAAL
+693 WSVVAAIPNFTAAL

-748 EFKINKNYKKTI
+748 EFKINKNYNKTI
-760 EICHKSVGKAIVNA
+760 QICHRTVGKAIVNA
-774 SLTIVFGFSILIFS
+774 SLTIVFGFSILILS

-818 IAIIKPFKNG
+818 ISIIKPFKNG

>member
-1 MRKSVHLLNMNFINQ
+1 MNFINQ

-188 TNKNFLDKQQNNK
+188 TNKNFLDKQQNNV

-368 TPILYAVLTTALAFL
+368 TPILYAVLTTAFAFL

-429 HESKDSKLAEIFATI
+429 HESKDSKLAEIFTSI

-502 LEIILKFKDSDTK
+502 LEIILKFKDSDSK

-597 KRSIVTPYVSI
+597 KKSIVTPYVSI

-748 EFKINKNYKKTI
+748 EFKISKNYKKTI

-788 NFIPS
+788 NFIPT